1 MGLPQLAR
9 KKAAR
14 KMLAV
19 QAKRSARLVMDKV
32 PLSQSGLARNR
43 ICGDSGFASR
53 QRCFYPTGRV
63 RTSLSNCGW
72 NPSLRGNAGR
82 HAAMIFTR
90 LFTAL
95 GSPVVSFFTHVGE
108 VVLLASETFTSVVA
122 HKIRWRLFLQ
132 QIVEIGLRSQLVVV
146 ITGAFTGAVFAAQT
160 FFQFNKLGMGSAV
173 GAVVSVSIC
182 RELGPV
188 LTALMVT
195 GRVGASMSAEIG
207 TMKVTEQIDALRALA
222 VHPIDY
228 LVVPRTLAMMLSM
241 PLLVAECIGVGI
253 VAGYFVAI
261 FLLDVNGTYYV
272 ANMVRWTQM
281 RDIVMA
287 LSKAFCFALLIV
299 FISCHKGLTSR
310 EGAVGV
316 GRATTEAVV
325 DASLAVLDLQF
336 LSDHGAQHHFPGW
349 ISVAVALRAIP

>member
-1 MGLPQLAR
+1 M
-9 KKAAR
+9 
-14 KMLAV
+14 
-19 QAKRSARLVMDKV
+19 ARL
-32 PLSQSGLARNR
+32 
-43 ICGDSGFASR
+43 I
-53 QRCFYPTGRV
+53 
-63 RTSLSNCGW
+63 
-72 NPSLRGNAGR
+72 
-82 HAAMIFTR
+82 
-90 LFTAL
+90 TAL
-95 GSPVVSFFTHVGE
+95 GASVLAFFTYLGE
-108 VVLLASETFTSVVA
+108 VVVLAGETFVSVVA

-132 QIVEIGLRSQLVVV
+132 QIVEIGWGSQSVVI

-228 LVVPRTLAMMLSM
+228 LVAPRALAMMISM

-253 VAGYFVAI
+253 AAGYLVAI
-261 FLLDVNGTYYV
+261 SLLDVNGTYYM
-272 ANMVRWTQM
+272 ANMIRWTQM
-281 RDIVMA
+281 RDIIMG

-299 FISCHKGLTSR
+299 FISCHKGLTTR

-316 GRATTEAVV
+316 GKATTEAVV
-325 DASLAVLDLQF
+325 DASLAVLIFNFF
-336 LSDHGAQHHFPGW
+336 LTMLLNVFFPAGYQ
-349 ISVAVALRAIP
+349 

>member
-1 MGLPQLAR
+1 MTRFITAFGARVIAFFTYVGELVVLA
-9 KKAAR
+9 AATFG
-14 KMLAV
+14 
-19 QAKRSARLVMDKV
+19 S
-32 PLSQSGLARNR
+32 
-43 ICGDSGFASR
+43 
-53 QRCFYPTGRV
+53 
-63 RTSLSNCGW
+63 
-72 NPSLRGNAGR
+72 
-82 HAAMIFTR
+82 IFTQK
-90 LFTAL
+90 L
-95 GSPVVSFFTHVGE
+95 
-108 VVLLASETFTSVVA
+108 
-122 HKIRWRLFLQ
+122 RWRLLLN

-222 VHPIDY
+222 VNPIDY
-228 LVVPRTLAMMLSM
+228 LVVPRSLAMMISM

-253 VAGYFVAI
+253 AAGYFVAI
-261 FLLDVNGTYYV
+261 TLLEVNGTYYV
-272 ANMVRWTQM
+272 ANMVRWTGM
-281 RDIVMA
+281 RDIIMG

-299 FISCHKGLTSR
+299 FISCHKGLTTR

-316 GRATTEAVV
+316 GQATTEAVV
-325 DASLAVLDLQF
+325 NSSLAVLIFNFF
-336 LSDHGAQHHFPGW
+336 LTMSLNIIFPAGYQ
-349 ISVAVALRAIP
+349 

>member
-1 MGLPQLAR
+1 M
-9 KKAAR
+9 
-14 KMLAV
+14 V
-19 QAKRSARLVMDKV
+19 
-32 PLSQSGLARNR
+32 
-43 ICGDSGFASR
+43 GF
-53 QRCFYPTGRV
+53 
-63 RTSLSNCGW
+63 
-72 NPSLRGNAGR
+72 
-82 HAAMIFTR
+82 
-90 LFTAL
+90 FTAIGRPIVAL
-95 GSPVVSFFTHVGE
+95 FSYVGAI
-108 VVLLASETFTSVVA
+108 VVLAGTTFSSVVMQ
-122 HKIRWRLFLQ
+122 KIRWRLFLE

-228 LVVPRTLAMMLSM
+228 LVVPRALAMMISM
-241 PLLVAECIGVGI
+241 PLLVAECIGVG
-253 VAGYFVAI
+253 VAAGYFVAI
-261 FLLDVNGTYYV
+261 TLLEVNGTYYM

-281 RDIVMA
+281 RDIVMG
-287 LSKAFCFALLIV
+287 LTKAFCFAVLIV
-299 FISCHKGLTSR
+299 FISCHKGLTTR

-316 GRATTEAVV
+316 GKATTEAVV
-325 DASLAVLDLQF
+325 DSSLAVLIFNFF
-336 LSDHGAQHHFPGW
+336 LTMGLNVVFPAGYQ
-349 ISVAVALRAIP
+349 

>member
-1 MGLPQLAR
+1 MT
-9 KKAAR
+9 
-14 KMLAV
+14 
-19 QAKRSARLVMDKV
+19 RLV
-32 PLSQSGLARNR
+32 
-43 ICGDSGFASR
+43 
-53 QRCFYPTGRV
+53 
-63 RTSLSNCGW
+63 
-72 NPSLRGNAGR
+72 
-82 HAAMIFTR
+82 
-90 LFTAL
+90 TAL
-95 GSPVVSFFTHVGE
+95 GAAVISRVTYMGE
-108 VVLLASETFTSVVA
+108 VVVLAAETLASIVTQ
-122 HKIRWRLFLQ
+122 KIRWRLFMNQ
-132 QIVEIGLRSQLVVV
+132 VVEIGWRSQSVVL

-228 LVVPRTLAMMLSM
+228 LVVPRALAMMVSM
-241 PLLVAECIGVGI
+241 PLLVAECIALGIISGYLVGVG
-253 VAGYFVAI
+253 
-261 FLLDVNGTYYV
+261 LLEVNGPYYV
-272 ANMVRWTQM
+272 DNMVRWTQI

-299 FISCHKGLTSR
+299 FIACHKGLTSR

-325 DASLAVLDLQF
+325 DASLAVLVFNFF
-336 LSDHGAQHHFPGW
+336 LTMGLNIIFPAGYQ
-349 ISVAVALRAIP
+349 